1 MSRDG
6 AGPEKEREIAK
17 SELLV
22 REEGRRHEGV
32 KVRAV
37 QWLLVEAVD
46 EQGGEGDGRRQD
58 CPPERERQD
67 DRSGI

>member
-6 AGPEKEREIAK
+6 AGPEREREIAK

-22 REEGRRHEGV
+22 REEGRRHKGV

-37 QWLLVEAVD
+37 RWLLVEAVD
-46 EQGGEGDGRRQD
+46 AAGWRRR
-58 CPPERERQD
+58 RET
-67 DRSGI
+67 SGLPA